1 MKPLLQTLDAHFA
14 AGPASGQAGLSHQ
27 VRKALITLA
36 ILVFGLG
43 LAATVVPIG
52 GAVIGMGHIGM
63 ESRAKRVTHPTGGTI
78 AQIMVQNGDRVRKG
92 QPLLRFDTTVS
103 GSQSS
108 LAALSVNQL
117 RARAARLEAEQLG
130 LDAIRFP
137 AELVNN
143 ADAGAAAAIRDE
155 QRLFQLRT
163 MEQRGLATQMEA
175 RITQMRREI
184 AGYNGQIDAFRQ
196 QQALIQPELAGIQS
210 LWKRGLVTITRKNEL
225 ERTAVQLRGS
235 IASLQSEIA
244 QTEARIA
251 EARQQIITL
260 GQSRRSE
267 AGSELATVKAAL
279 NDQQLRSVEASDVQ
293 NRSMVRAAYDGV
305 VDKLAFFAV
314 GDVVRPAEPIM
325 EIIPEHDELIV
336 EAAVSPADVEQVSVG
351 QPVRIRLSTLN
362 STATP
367 ELSGKVIFVAADQ
380 TEDPKTGAAFFSVR
394 AEIDPAS
401 LAGLGNVR
409 LRQGIPAEIFIE
421 TGSRSMLSYLTKPI
435 ADQLER
441 SFRND

>member
-1 MKPLLQTLDAHFA
+1 MTSFLQRLDSYFSTATAGESGLFA
-14 AGPASGQAGLSHQ
+14 Q
-27 VRKALITLA
+27 VRKSLIALGV
-36 ILVFGLG
+36 LVFGLG

-52 GAVIGMGHIGM
+52 GAVIGMGHLGM
-63 ESRAKRVTHPTGGTI
+63 ESRAKRVTHPSGGTI
-78 AQIMVQNGDRVRKG
+78 AQIYVHNGDRVRAG
-92 QPLLRFDTTVS
+92 QPLLRFDNTVS
-103 GSQSS
+103 GTQSS

-137 AELVNN
+137 PELLHN
-143 ADAGAAAAIRDE
+143 ADPGAAAAIRDE
-155 QRLFQLRT
+155 QRLFQLRNV
-163 MEQRGLATQMEA
+163 EQRGLVAQMET

-184 AGYNGQIDAFRQ
+184 AGYNGQIDALRQ
-196 QQALIQPELAGIQS
+196 QQALIQPEREGILS

-225 ERTAVQLRGS
+225 ERTAVQLHGS

-279 NDQQLRSVEASDVQ
+279 NDQQVRSVEASDIQ
-293 NRSMVRAAYDGV
+293 NRSLVRAAYDGV

-367 ELSGKVIFVAADQ
+367 ELSGKVTFVAADQ
-380 TEDPKTGAAFFSVR
+380 TEDPKTGAAFFAVR
-394 AEIDPAS
+394 AEIDPTS
-401 LAGLGNVR
+401 LAALGKVR
-409 LRQGIPAEIFIE
+409 LRQGVPAEIFIE

-441 SFRND
+441 SFRNN